1 MKIGII
7 GAMDEEVAPLLEEL
21 KIKKKLVKA
30 QMEFNEG
37 TLWEK
42 DVIVVRSG
50 IGKVN
55 AAVCAQILVDDF
67 QVDALIN
74 VGVAGGVGEEVYPG
88 DVVIGDSLIQHDIDA
103 SAFGEKL
110 GQIPRMDVFDFK
122 CDKTLVEKA
131 KDACNKMNECKSF
144 VGRIVTGD
152 QFIADPEKIRWLNK
166 EFSALTCEM
175 EGGSIAQVC
184 HLNNIPFVVIR
195 SASDNANNGA
205 HIEYEKFKPIAVK
218 NSVNILKNMLET
230 M

>member
-21 KIKKKLVKA
+21 KPKKKLVKA

-37 TLWEK
+37 ELWGK

-67 QVDALIN
+67 NVTALIN
-74 VGVAGGVGEEVYPG
+74 VGVAGGVREDIYPG
-88 DVVIGDSLIQHDIDA
+88 DVVIGSSLIQHDFDSSI
-103 SAFGEKL
+103 FGDEL
-110 GQIPRMDVFDFK
+110 GQIPRMEVFDFK
-122 CDKTLVEKA
+122 CDETLVNKA
-131 KDACNKMNECKSF
+131 KYACDKINDCKSF

-152 QFIADPEKIRWLNK
+152 QFIASPEKIRWLSK
-166 EFSALTCEM
+166 QFDGLACEM

-184 HLNNIPFVVIR
+184 YLNNIPFVVIR